1 MVFTIKYKR
10 NGLIEWY
17 KAKLVAKGYTQAYG
31 IDYQETFAPVAK
43 MNFVRVLLSLTANL
57 EWSLQHFDVKN
68 AFLHG
73 NLEEEVFIDLPLGFE
88 GKFNSGKVYRLK
100 KSLYGL
106 KQSPW
111 VWFERFIKSLL
122 KSDYHQSQGDHT
134 LFIKQ
139 SPKKK
144 ITALLV
150 YVNGI
155 IVTGDDV
162 EDM

>member
-1 MVFTIKYKR
+1 M
-10 NGLIEWY
+10 IE
-17 KAKLVAKGYTQAYG
+17 
-31 IDYQETFAPVAK
+31 
-43 MNFVRVLLSLTANL
+43 MNSIRVLLSLAANL
-57 EWSLQHFDVKN
+57 EWSLQQFDVKN
-68 AFLHG
+68 TFLHG

-144 ITALLV
+144 IIALLV